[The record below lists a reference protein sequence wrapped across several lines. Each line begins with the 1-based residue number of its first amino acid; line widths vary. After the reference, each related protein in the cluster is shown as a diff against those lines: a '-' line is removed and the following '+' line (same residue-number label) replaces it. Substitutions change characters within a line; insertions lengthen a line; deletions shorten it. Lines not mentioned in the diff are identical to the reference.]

1 LIAASTPAFFPAA
14 ISTPREGGNCDMA
27 IVKPLE
33 TGPGGRRRLQLLSP
47 ATLDPIGTIDCMTA
61 EDVRAM
67 VAKARQAQPGWAA
80 LTFEQRGAYML
91 KALEILLA
99 RQDEFIKVIE
109 REGPKPRL
117 DVVQMD
123 IFPVCDALG
132 FYARHAATFL
142 QTQKVELHGVLAM
155 TKDLYIMYKPMGVA
169 AIISPW
175 NGPFVL
181 AIVPAI
187 QALMAGN
194 TVVVK
199 PSSVTPMSGKL
210 VEDLFKMAGV
220 PEGVVSVVI
229 GDSQSGQALL
239 EADIDKVTF
248 TGSVSVGRH
257 VAKTC
262 AERLIPCT
270 LELGGKDAMIV
281 CADAN
286 LDNAAGGAVA
296 GCFINTGQYCCGTE
310 RVYVVESVAE
320 AFTQKVVE
328 RTSKLRQATAG
339 DFDVGTLFTP
349 DQLETVEQHVAD
361 AVAKGAKVLIGG
373 RRNPSLKGLYYEP
386 TVLVNVNHDMLVMT
400 EETFGPVMP
409 IMPVKDEEEAIRL
422 TNDSV
427 YGLSSSVWTENIEKG
442 LELARRVSSGSCNIN
457 DMAVTFGVCEA
468 PFGGVRHSGIGRSN
482 GEYGLKGYCNVHP
495 VIVDKLSGS
504 VTAEM
509 YPTSLE
515 KARLMQDTCRA
526 IFGTGSGS

>member
-1 LIAASTPAFFPAA
+1 
-14 ISTPREGGNCDMA
+14 MA
-27 IVKPLE
+27 IVKPLK
-33 TGPGGRRRLQLLSP
+33 TGPDGRRQLELFSP
-47 ATLDPIGTIDCMTA
+47 ATLESIGTITCMTA
-61 EDVRAM
+61 DDVRDL
-67 VAKARQAQPGWAA
+67 VARARKAQPAWGA
-80 LTFEQRGAYML
+80 LSFEQRGAYML

-99 RQDEFIKVIE
+99 KQDDFIAVIE

-117 DVVQMD
+117 DIVQMD

-132 FYARHAATFL
+132 HYAKQAATIL
-142 QTQKVELHGVLAM
+142 QTQKVELHGALAM
-155 TKDLYIMYKPMGVA
+155 VKDLYIMHKPMGVA

-210 VEDLFKMAGV
+210 VEDLFQMAGI

-229 GDSQSGQALL
+229 GDSKSGQALL

-248 TGSVSVGRH
+248 TGSVEVGRH

-270 LELGGKDAMIV
+270 LELGGKDAMII

-310 RVYVVESVAE
+310 RVYVMESVAE
-320 AFTQKVVE
+320 EFTKKVVE

-349 DQLETVEQHVAD
+349 EQLETVEQHVAD
-361 AVAKGAKVLIGG
+361 AVAKGAKVLVGG
-373 RRNPSLKGLYYEP
+373 RRNPNLKGLYYEP
-386 TVLVNVNHDMLVMT
+386 TVLVNVNNDMLVMT

-409 IMPVKDEEEAIRL
+409 IVSVKDEAEALRL
-422 TNDSV
+422 ANDSV
-427 YGLSSSVWTENIEKG
+427 FGLSSSVWTEDIDKG
-442 LELARRVSSGSCNIN
+442 LDMARRMSSGSTNIN

-495 VIVDKLSGS
+495 VIVDKMSGA

-515 KARLMQDTCRA
+515 KAQMMQETCRA
-526 IFGTGSGS
+526 LFGTGS

>member
-1 LIAASTPAFFPAA
+1 
-14 ISTPREGGNCDMA
+14 MA
-27 IVKPLE
+27 IVKPLG
-33 TGPGGRRRLQLLSP
+33 TGPDGRRQLQLLSP
-47 ATLDPIGTIDCMTA
+47 ATLEPIGTIDCMTPA
-61 EDVRAM
+61 DVRSL
-67 VAKARQAQPGWAA
+67 VAKARKAQPAWAA

-99 RQDEFIKVIE
+99 KQDDFISVIE

-132 FYARHAATFL
+132 FYAKHAATYL

-155 TKDLYIMYKPMGVA
+155 TKDLYIMHKPMGVA

-210 VEDLFKMAGV
+210 VEDLFTMAGV

-270 LELGGKDAMIV
+270 LELGGKDAMII

-310 RVYVVESVAE
+310 RVYVAESVAD
-320 AFTQKVVE
+320 AFIKKVVE
-328 RTSKLRQATAG
+328 RVSKLRQATSG

-349 DQLETVEQHVAD
+349 EQLETVEQHVAD
-361 AVAKGAKVLIGG
+361 AVAKGAKVLAGG
-373 RRNPSLKGLYYEP
+373 RRNPNLKGLYYEP

-409 IMPVKDEEEAIRL
+409 IMPVKDEDEAIRL
-422 TNDSV
+422 ANDSV
-427 YGLSSSVWTENIEKG
+427 FGLSSSVYTEDIDKG
-442 LELARRVSSGSCNIN
+442 LELARRISSGSCNIN

-495 VIVDKLSGS
+495 VIVDKMSGS
-504 VTAEM
+504 VTADM
-509 YPTSLE
+509 YPTSVE
-515 KARLMQDTCRA
+515 KAQVMQETCRA
-526 IFGTGSGS
+526 LFGTGTGS

>member
-1 LIAASTPAFFPAA
+1 
-14 ISTPREGGNCDMA
+14 MA

-33 TGPGGRRRLQLLSP
+33 KGPDGRRRLQLLSP
-47 ATLDPIGTIDCMTA
+47 ATLEPIGTIDCMTPD
-61 EDVRAM
+61 DVRAV
-67 VAKARQAQPGWAA
+67 VAKARKAQPGWAA
-80 LTFEQRGAYML
+80 LSFEERGKYML
-91 KALEILLA
+91 RALEVLLA
-99 RQDEFIKVIE
+99 KQDDFIDVIK

-132 FYARHAATFL
+132 FYARSAEKFL
-142 QTQKVELHGVLAM
+142 QTQKVELHGVLAA
-155 TKDLYIMYKPMGVA
+155 TKDLYIMHKPMGVA
-169 AIISPW
+169 AVISPW

-194 TVVVK
+194 TVVIK

-210 VEDLFKMAGV
+210 VEDLFRLAGL
-220 PEGVVSVVI
+220 PEGVCNIVI
-229 GDSQSGQALL
+229 GDSASGQALL

-270 LELGGKDAMIV
+270 LELGGKDALIV

-296 GCFINTGQYCCGTE
+296 GGFVNTGQYCCGTE
-310 RVYVVESVAE
+310 RVYVVESVADE
-320 AFTQKVVE
+320 FIKKVVE
-328 RTSKLRQATAG
+328 RTSRLKQATDG
-339 DFDVGTLFTP
+339 DFDVGALFTP
-349 DQLETVEQHVAD
+349 DQLETVEEHVAD
-361 AVAKGAKVLIGG
+361 AVAKGARVLIGG
-373 RRNPSLKGLYYEP
+373 RRNPNLKGLYYEP
-386 TVLVNVNHDMLVMT
+386 TVLVNVDHGMKVMT
-400 EETFGPVMP
+400 EETFGPVLP
-409 IMPVKDEEEAIRL
+409 IRRVKDEDEAVRL
-422 TNDSV
+422 ANDSV
-427 YGLSSSVWTENIEKG
+427 YGLSASVWTENIDKG
-442 LELARRVSSGSCNIN
+442 LDLARRVSSGSTNIN

-495 VIVDKLSGS
+495 VIVDKMSGAI
-504 VTAEM
+504 TAAM
-509 YPTSLE
+509 YPITE
-515 KARLMQDTCRA
+515 QKARLMQETCRT
-526 IFGTGSGS
+526 IFSPAADA

>member
-1 LIAASTPAFFPAA
+1 
-14 ISTPREGGNCDMA
+14 MA
-27 IVKPLE
+27 IVKPLK
-33 TGPGGRRRLQLLSP
+33 TGPDGRRQLQLLSP
-47 ATLDPIGTIDCMTA
+47 ATLEPIGTIDCMTPD
-61 EDVRAM
+61 DVRAL
-67 VAKARQAQPGWAA
+67 VAKARTAQPAWAT
-80 LTFEQRGAYML
+80 LSFDQRGEYMR
-91 KALEILLA
+91 KALRILLEK
-99 RQDEFIKVIE
+99 QDDFIRVIE

-117 DVVQMD
+117 DIVQMD

-132 FYARHAATFL
+132 YYAKHAATFL
-142 QTQKVELHGVLAM
+142 ATQKVELHGVLAAV
-155 TKDLYIMYKPMGVA
+155 KDLYIMYKPLGVCA
-169 AIISPW
+169 VISPW

-210 VEDLFKMAGV
+210 VEDLLKMAGI
-220 PEGVVSVVI
+220 PDGVVSVVI

-248 TGSVSVGRH
+248 TGSVAVGRH
-257 VAKTC
+257 VAQTC

-310 RVYVVESVAE
+310 RVYVVESVADE
-320 AFTQKVVE
+320 FTKKVVE

-339 DFDVGTLFTP
+339 DFDVGPLFTP

-361 AVAKGAKVLIGG
+361 AVAKGAKVLVGG
-373 RRNPSLKGLYYEP
+373 RRNPNLKGLYYEP
-386 TVLVNVNHDMLVMT
+386 TVLVNVNHGMAVMT
-400 EETFGPVMP
+400 EETFGPVLP
-409 IMPVKDEEEAIRL
+409 IMPVKDEDEAIRL
-422 TNDSV
+422 ANDSV
-427 YGLSSSVWTENIEKG
+427 YGLSSNVWTENIEKG
-442 LELARRVSSGSCNIN
+442 LDLARRISSGSCNVN

-482 GEYGLKGYCNVHP
+482 GEYGLKGYCNIHP
-495 VIVDKLSGS
+495 VIVDKVSGM
-504 VTAEM
+504 VTAQM

-515 KARLMQDTCRA
+515 KAHEMQETCRA
-526 IFGTGSGS
+526 IFGADAL

>member
-1 LIAASTPAFFPAA
+1 
-14 ISTPREGGNCDMA
+14 MA
-27 IVKPLE
+27 IVKPLK
-33 TGPGGRRRLQLLSP
+33 TGPDGRRQLQLLSP
-47 ATLDPIGTIDCMTA
+47 ATLEPIGTIACMTT
-61 EDVRAM
+61 EDVRDL
-67 VAKARQAQPGWAA
+67 VAKARKAQPGWAA
-80 LTFEQRGAYML
+80 LTFEQRGEYML

-99 RQDEFIKVIE
+99 RQDDFISVIE

-117 DVVQMD
+117 DIVQMD

-132 FYARHAATFL
+132 FYAKSAATVL
-142 QTQKVELHGVLAM
+142 QTQKVELHGILAM
-155 TKDLYIMYKPMGVA
+155 TKDLYIMHKPLGVVA
-169 AIISPW
+169 VISPW

-194 TVVVK
+194 TVVIK

-239 EADIDKVTF
+239 EADVDKVTF
-248 TGSVSVGRH
+248 TGSVAVGRH

-270 LELGGKDAMIV
+270 LELGGKDAMII

-310 RVYVVESVAE
+310 RVYVIESVADE
-320 AFTQKVVE
+320 LIKKVVE
-328 RTSKLRQATAG
+328 RTSRLRQATEG

-349 DQLETVEQHVAD
+349 EQLDTVEQHVAD

-373 RRNPSLKGLYYEP
+373 RRNPTLKGLYYEP

-409 IMPVKDEEEAIRL
+409 IMPVKDEDEAIRL
-422 TNDSV
+422 ANDSV
-427 YGLSSSVWTENIEKG
+427 YGLSSSVWTENIDKG
-442 LELARRVSSGSCNIN
+442 LDLARRVSSGSCNIN

-468 PFGGVRHSGIGRSN
+468 PFGGVRQSGIGRSN
-482 GEYGLKGYCNVHP
+482 GEYGLKGYCNVQP
-495 VIVDKLSGS
+495 VIVDKMSGA

-509 YPTSLE
+509 YPTSVG
-515 KARLMQDTCRA
+515 KARELQETCRI
-526 IFGTGSGS
+526 IFGAGSGS

>member
-1 LIAASTPAFFPAA
+1 
-14 ISTPREGGNCDMA
+14 MA

-33 TGPGGRRRLQLLSP
+33 ATPDGRRQLQLLSP
-47 ATLDPIGTIDCMTA
+47 ATLEPIGTIACMTP
-61 EDVRAM
+61 EDVRAL
-67 VAKARQAQPGWAA
+67 VSRAREAQPAWAA
-80 LTFEQRGAYML
+80 LSFEERGKYML
-91 KALEILLA
+91 KALDILLA
-99 RQDEFIKVIE
+99 RQDEFIEVIE

-117 DVVQMD
+117 DIVQMD

-132 FYARHAATFL
+132 FYAKHAEGYL
-142 QTQKVELHGVLAM
+142 QTEKVELHGVLSM
-155 TKDLYIMYKPMGVA
+155 TKDLYITYKPLGVA

-210 VEDLFKMAGV
+210 VEDLFTMAGV
-220 PEGVVSVVI
+220 PDGVVGVVI
-229 GDSQSGQALL
+229 GDSKSGQALL

-248 TGSVSVGRH
+248 TGSVSVGQH

-270 LELGGKDAMIV
+270 LELGGKDAMVI

-296 GCFINTGQYCCGTE
+296 GSFINTGQYCCGTE
-310 RVYVVESVAE
+310 RVYVVDSVAD
-320 AFTQKVVE
+320 AFIEKVVE
-328 RTSKLRQATAG
+328 RASRLRQATAG
-339 DFDVGTLFTP
+339 DFDVGALFTTE
-349 DQLETVEQHVAD
+349 QLETVEQHVAD
-361 AVAKGAKVLIGG
+361 AVAKGAKVLVGG
-373 RRNPSLKGLYYEP
+373 RRNPDLKGLYFEP
-386 TVLVNVNHDMLVMT
+386 TVLVDVNHDMLIMT
-400 EETFGPVMP
+400 EETFGPIMP
-409 IMPVKDEEEAIRL
+409 IMRVKDEDEAIRL
-422 TNDSV
+422 ANDSV
-427 YGLSSSVWTENIEKG
+427 YGLSSSVWTEDIDKG
-442 LELARRVSSGSCNIN
+442 LKLASRVSSGSCNIN

-495 VIVDKLSGS
+495 VIVDKTSGS
-504 VTAEM
+504 VTADM

-515 KARLMQDTCRA
+515 KAQMMQETCRTL
-526 IFGTGSGS
+526 FGSGS

>member
-1 LIAASTPAFFPAA
+1 
-14 ISTPREGGNCDMA
+14 MA
-27 IVKPLE
+27 IVKPLK
-33 TGPGGRRRLQLLSP
+33 TGPNGRRQLQLLSP
-47 ATLDPIGTIDCMTA
+47 ATLEPIGTIECMTPD
-61 EDVRAM
+61 DVRAI
-67 VAKARQAQPGWAA
+67 VAQARKAQPAWAA

-91 KALEILLA
+91 EALEILLA
-99 RQDEFIKVIE
+99 KQDDFITIIE

-132 FYARHAATFL
+132 FYAKNAGRFL

-155 TKDLYIMYKPMGVA
+155 TKDLYIMHKPMGVA

-210 VEDLFKMAGV
+210 VEDLFTMAGV
-220 PEGVVSVVI
+220 PEGVVSVII

-270 LELGGKDAMIV
+270 LELGGKDAMII

-286 LDNAAGGAVA
+286 LNNAAGGAVA

-310 RVYVVESVAE
+310 RVYVVESVADE
-320 AFTQKVVE
+320 FITNVVE
-328 RTSKLRQATAG
+328 RTAKLRQATSG

-349 DQLETVEQHVAD
+349 EQLETVEQHVAD

-373 RRNPSLKGLYYEP
+373 RRNPHLKGLYYEP
-386 TVLVNVNHDMLVMT
+386 TVLVNVNNDMLVMT

-409 IMPVKDEEEAIRL
+409 IVRVTDADEALRL
-422 TNDSV
+422 ANDSV
-427 YGLSSSVWTENIEKG
+427 FGLSSSVWTENIDKG
-442 LELARRVSSGSCNIN
+442 LDLARRMSSGSTNIN

-495 VIVDKLSGS
+495 VIVDKTSGS
-504 VTAEM
+504 ITADM
-509 YPTSLE
+509 YPTSE
-515 KARLMQDTCRA
+515 QKAREMQETCRM
-526 IFGTGSGS
+526 IFGAASG

>member
-1 LIAASTPAFFPAA
+1 
-14 ISTPREGGNCDMA
+14 MA
-27 IVKPLE
+27 IVKPLK
-33 TGPGGRRRLQLLSP
+33 TGPDGRRQLQLLSP
-47 ATLDPIGTIDCMTA
+47 ATLEPIGTITCMTA
-61 EDVRAM
+61 EDVRHL
-67 VAKARQAQPGWAA
+67 VAKARKAQPGWAA
-80 LTFEQRGAYML
+80 LTFEQRGEYML

-99 RQDEFIKVIE
+99 RQDDFISVIE

-132 FYARHAATFL
+132 FYAKHAATFL

-169 AIISPW
+169 AVISPW

-181 AIVPAI
+181 AIVPTI

-210 VEDLFKMAGV
+210 VEDLFTMAGV

-270 LELGGKDAMIV
+270 LELGGKDAMII

-310 RVYVVESVAE
+310 RVYVVASVAD
-320 AFTQKVVE
+320 AFIKKVVE
-328 RTSKLRQATAG
+328 RTSKLRQATEG

-349 DQLETVEQHVAD
+349 EQLQTVEQHVAD

-409 IMPVKDEEEAIRL
+409 IMPVKDEDEAIRL
-422 TNDSV
+422 ANDSV

-442 LELARRVSSGSCNIN
+442 LDLARRVSSGSCNIN

-482 GEYGLKGYCNVHP
+482 GEYGLKGFCNIHP
-495 VIVDKLSGS
+495 VIVDKMSGA

-509 YPTSLE
+509 YPASVE
-515 KARLMQDTCRA
+515 KARMMQETCRTL
-526 IFGTGSGS
+526 FGAGSGS

>member
-1 LIAASTPAFFPAA
+1 
-14 ISTPREGGNCDMA
+14 MA
-27 IVKPLE
+27 IVKPLK
-33 TGPGGRRRLQLLSP
+33 TGPDGRRQLELFSP
-47 ATLDPIGTIDCMTA
+47 ATLESIGTITCMTA
-61 EDVRAM
+61 DDVRNL
-67 VAKARQAQPGWAA
+67 VAKARKAQPAWAA
-80 LTFEQRGAYML
+80 LSFEERGAYML

-99 RQDEFIKVIE
+99 KQDDFINVIE

-117 DVVQMD
+117 DIVQMD

-132 FYARHAATFL
+132 FYAKQAATVL
-142 QTQKVELHGVLAM
+142 ATQKVELHGVLAM
-155 TKDLYIMYKPMGVA
+155 TKDLYIMHKPMGVA

-220 PEGVVSVVI
+220 PDGVVSVII
-229 GDSQSGQALL
+229 GDSKSGQALL

-257 VAKTC
+257 VAMTC

-270 LELGGKDAMIV
+270 LELGGKDAMII

-296 GCFINTGQYCCGTE
+296 GCFINSGQYCCGTE
-310 RVYVVESVAE
+310 RVYVVESVAAE
-320 AFTQKVVE
+320 FIKKVVE

-349 DQLETVEQHVAD
+349 EQLETVEQHVAE
-361 AVAKGAKVLIGG
+361 GAKVLVGG
-373 RRNPSLKGLYYEP
+373 RRNPNLKGLYYEP
-386 TVLVNVNHDMLVMT
+386 TVLVNVNNDMLVMT

-409 IMPVKDEEEAIRL
+409 IVTVKDDDEALRL
-422 TNDSV
+422 ANDSV
-427 YGLSSSVWTENIEKG
+427 FGLSSSVWTENIDKG
-442 LELARRVSSGSCNIN
+442 MDLARRMSSGSTNIN

-495 VIVDKLSGS
+495 VIVDKMSGA
-504 VTAEM
+504 VTADM

-515 KARLMQDTCRA
+515 KAQMMQETCRA
-526 IFGTGSGS
+526 LFGTTSGS